1 MNFIVIGCGRVGAEL
16 AYRLYEK
23 GHKVTVVDEVAA
35 SFHNLPPKF
44 HGRTVEG
51 EILNREVW
59 RRAEVGQC
67 HGLAA
72 VTNSDSL
79 NAVVAHVARAVY
91 NVANVV
97 VRNYDPRRRVLF
109 DAFNLQVV
117 SSTSWG
123 AQRLEEMLYHS
134 EMRAVFS
141 AGNGEIEV
149 YEFAVPS
156 RWHGR
161 PLADLLPQDNAS
173 PVAITHAGRAALPT
187 SQTLLEE
194 GDIVHLSAT
203 VDSIEV
209 VRKALEEG

>member
-35 SFHNLPPKF
+35 AFHNLPPKF

-51 EILNREVW
+51 EILNQDVW
-59 RRAEVGQC
+59 RRAEVRQC

-79 NAVVAHVARAVY
+79 NAVVAHVARSVY

-97 VRNYDPRRRVLF
+97 VRNYDPHRRVLF
-109 DAFNLQVV
+109 DAFNLQVI
-117 SSTSWG
+117 STASWG
-123 AQRLEEMLYHS
+123 AQRLEEMLYHG

-141 AGNGEIEV
+141 AGNGEVEV
-149 YEFAVPS
+149 YEFAVPG

-161 PLADLLPQDNAS
+161 PLSELLAAGEVA
-173 PVAITHAGRAALPT
+173 PVAITRAGRATLPQAET
-187 SQTLLEE
+187 TLQEGDVVHLGATEEAIEAVRRMLEE
-194 GDIVHLSAT
+194 G
-203 VDSIEV
+203 
-209 VRKALEEG
+209 